1 MDVLAGNEAGQR
13 TAKEGAHGAKLLGLA
28 EAPGRDAV
36 HLPPPRFLVAY
47 VIALHGHAGH
57 LLLPV
62 GVKSLRQKVVD
73 RHVIASDI
81 DRKSTRL
88 NPVTNAHLVCR
99 LLLEKKNIQTT
110 YHYTN

>member
-81 DRKSTRL
+81 ERDAFNHPRPSGAGPGGPGPRTPRL
-88 NPVTNAHLVCR
+88 RP
-99 LLLEKKNIQTT
+99 
-110 YHYTN
+110 

>member
-81 DRKSTRL
+81 EREDRKSVEEGKGVSVRDDIGG
-88 NPVTNAHLVCR
+88 R
-99 LLLEKKNIQTT
+99 SIIKKKNKEL
-110 YHYTN
+110 